1 MSQSSARTPSTKEA
15 VAQVLAGDVEAYA
28 ALVQAHQ
35 AEVWRL
41 AAYALRDRAA
51 TEDLVQ
57 QVFLTAY
64 EKLDR
69 YDPERDFG
77 AWLRTIARNQVRNE
91 LRRTARET
99 RWMRRY
105 RDHVER
111 RLERSAGAGVDGA
124 TGVDDVDAAAEA
136 LRAHLAEC
144 RKELAEPAQR
154 ALSLRYEQ
162 SQGFDEIAEALGRT
176 VAATRQLL
184 TRVRLALRRCL
195 EARRATA

>member
-1 MSQSSARTPSTKEA
+1 MSQPSVRTPSTAQA

-28 ALVQAHQ
+28 SLVQAHQ
-35 AEVWRL
+35 QQVWRL

-99 RWMRRY
+99 RWMSRY

-111 RLERSAGAGVDGA
+111 RLERSAGAE
-124 TGVDDVDAAAEA
+124 AAEEA
-136 LRAHLAEC
+136 DEVAEELREHLAEC
-144 RKELAEPAQR
+144 RKELAEPARR
-154 ALSLRYEQ
+154 ALALRYEQ

>member
-1 MSQSSARTPSTKEA
+1 MSTVAPSDVSTAEA
-15 VAQVLAGDVEAYA
+15 VQQVLAGDVEAYA
-28 ALVQAHQ
+28 PLVQAYQ
-35 AEVWRL
+35 QDVWRL
-41 AAYALRDRAA
+41 AAYALRNRAA

-69 YDPERDFG
+69 FDTDRDFG

-91 LRRTARET
+91 LRRSARET
-99 RWMRRY
+99 RWMSRY
-105 RDHVER
+105 RDHVEK
-111 RLERSAGAGVDGA
+111 RLEGSNPA
-124 TGVDDVDAAAEA
+124 DDAEQE
-136 LRAHLAEC
+136 LRDHLAEC
-144 RKELAEPAQR
+144 KKELAEPAQR
-154 ALSLRYEQ
+154 ALRLRYEQ

-184 TRVRLALRRCL
+184 TRVRQALRRCL